1 MSSKAKAT
9 AFIAMMAALGN
20 ALFVASQTIFTT
32 GQVALDLSHV
42 ATYIAAIYGGPIL
55 GAVVGALVGIGPAI
69 YFGYV
74 GGVLGPL
81 GLFGLPVGKALTGL
95 TTGFLS
101 KTLLPSGGPFPSKRT
116 VLISMLGYV
125 PECVFTV
132 FLFRVLVPVFLPSET
147 AAFLIALLTPIL
159 VKAWIE
165 IGFISV
171 LMGALAGNGGFLSF
185 VRKFVS

>member
-1 MSSKAKAT
+1 VRSKAKT
-9 AFIAMMAALGN
+9 VSFIAMMAALGN

-42 ATYIAAIYGGPIL
+42 ATYIAAIFGGPLL
-55 GAVVGALVGIGPAI
+55 GAVVGALVGIGPAV

-81 GLFGLPVGKALTGL
+81 GLFGLPIGKALTGL

-101 KTLLPSGGPFPSKRT
+101 KTLLPRRYPLPSKRT
-116 VLISMLGYV
+116 VLTSMLGYV
-125 PECVFTV
+125 PECLFTV
-132 FLFRVLVPVFLPSET
+132 FFFLVLVPVFLPPET
-147 AAFLIALLTPIL
+147 AAFVVTLLTPIL

-185 VRKFVS
+185 VREFVS